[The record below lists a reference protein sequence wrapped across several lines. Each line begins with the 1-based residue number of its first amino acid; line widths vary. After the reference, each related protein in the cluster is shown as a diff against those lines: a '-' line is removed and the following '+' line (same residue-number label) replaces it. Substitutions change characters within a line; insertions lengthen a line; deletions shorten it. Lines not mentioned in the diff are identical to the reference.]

1 MKYIIDIDGTICSV
15 VLNDDGSVNYD
26 KTQPYK
32 DRIKKT
38 TNKNMK

>member
-26 KTQPYK
+26 KTQPTK
-32 DRIKKT
+32 TELKKSIS
-38 TNKNMK
+38 